1 MSFVGA
7 IGTLIGDFGLSEIL
21 EDVFGG
27 VAKMLNGK
35 KFPQNVRALRMVA
48 EELLREFL
56 RKNNFEN
63 NNELLKALDQL
74 ASESRTA
81 KTWIDVLIKLLMMK
95 FVKAEREGDWFLH
108 LDTFRKM
115 LPYFFAAGHV
125 NYARYGVYYLQTI

>member
-1 MSFVGA
+1 
-7 IGTLIGDFGLSEIL
+7 
-21 EDVFGG
+21 
-27 VAKMLNGK
+27 MLNGK
-35 KFPQNVRALRMVA
+35 NFPQNVRALRMVA

-115 LPYFFAAGHV
+115 LPYFF
-125 NYARYGVYYLQTI
+125 